1 MKIYQKVSALLAF
14 LCKGVK
20 ILEKNKNVA
29 KIEAFLIALNNL
41 AAIKAIDKSVVI
53 EYFKQSISK
62 LILEEYDEEANIEYE
77 FNEAQHEFKIINHSK
92 QVVENPKNEIEEE
105 QLKRCIEIPLKLA
118 QEKDKNVQIGDELS
132 EEIDFDDFTKK
143 DYDRILANFK
153 TLLNQY
159 EKNLILEKYNQKV
172 GDIVKAKIV
181 AIQKNGLLFELIDD
195 PNVSGFMPNSSIS
208 KKFLNELTPLQVID
222 VCIEKTLEDSKQA
235 QLLLSNVDDKI
246 IKTLFERE
254 IPEIKNGFIEIVNIA
269 RIAGERA
276 KVLIKK
282 SEKAP
287 ENMEEVGSIIGRNA
301 ERINIISNELKGE
314 KIDVIQYT
322 DDIKDLIINT
332 LSPAKVIDIIQDKTK
347 SPKIVS
353 FTVVVPDPHN
363 TLAIGK
369 KGHNVM
375 LASEL
380 TKARLDIISQSQADA
395 RNINYNFANGNITLD
410 QIAQLNEGKRLQSNF
425 KRQVRPRNNYQN
437 SFDNQLD
444 LNEFASEIAELRS
457 QVQANSFEEQ
467 ILGSKNSFDDDIEET
482 LKKVKEEFNSDSN
495 QVKDDAIY
503 SSHITKKD
511 KEDYDK
517 IAKTQMKDFKQ
528 DDDLLSD
535 IDLSDISDEDWE

>member
-1 MKIYQKVSALLAF
+1 MNQRKNSMLF
-14 LCKGVK
+14 L
-20 ILEKNKNVA
+20 
-29 KIEAFLIALNNL
+29 
-41 AAIKAIDKSVVI
+41 
-53 EYFKQSISK
+53 
-62 LILEEYDEEANIEYE
+62 
-77 FNEAQHEFKIINHSK
+77 
-92 QVVENPKNEIEEE
+92 
-105 QLKRCIEIPLKLA
+105 
-118 QEKDKNVQIGDELS
+118 
-132 EEIDFDDFTKK
+132 FDICLYTTD
-143 DYDRILANFK
+143 
-153 TLLNQY
+153 
-159 EKNLILEKYNQKV
+159 
-172 GDIVKAKIV
+172 
-181 AIQKNGLLFELIDD
+181 
-195 PNVSGFMPNSSIS
+195 
-208 KKFLNELTPLQVID
+208 
-222 VCIEKTLEDSKQA
+222 
-235 QLLLSNVDDKI
+235 LSN
-246 IKTLFERE
+246 L
-254 IPEIKNGFIEIVNIA
+254 
-269 RIAGERA
+269 
-276 KVLIKK
+276 
-282 SEKAP
+282 
-287 ENMEEVGSIIGRNA
+287 
-301 ERINIISNELKGE
+301 

-353 FTVVVPDPHN
+353 FTVVVPDAHN

-425 KRQVRPRNNYQN
+425 KRQARPRNNYQN

-467 ILGSKNSFDDDIEET
+467 ILGNKNSFDDDIEET
-482 LKKVKEEFNSDSN
+482 LKKVKEEFNSDDN
-495 QVKDDAIY
+495 QVKDDAI
-503 SSHITKKD
+503 HITKKD

-535 IDLSDISDEDWE
+535 IDLSDISDED

>member
-1 MKIYQKVSALLAF
+1 M
-14 LCKGVK
+14 
-20 ILEKNKNVA
+20 EKNKNIA

-118 QEKDKNVQIGDELS
+118 QEKDKNIQIGDELS

-235 QLLLSNVDDKI
+235 QLLLSNVDNKI

-254 IPEIKNGFIEIVNIA
+254 IPEIKNGFIEIVNI
-269 RIAGERA
+269 
-276 KVLIKK
+276 
-282 SEKAP
+282 S
-287 ENMEEVGSIIGRNA
+287 
-301 ERINIISNELKGE
+301 
-314 KIDVIQYT
+314 
-322 DDIKDLIINT
+322 
-332 LSPAKVIDIIQDKTK
+332 
-347 SPKIVS
+347 
-353 FTVVVPDPHN
+353 
-363 TLAIGK
+363 
-369 KGHNVM
+369 
-375 LASEL
+375 L
-380 TKARLDIISQSQADA
+380 TKQS
-395 RNINYNFANGNITLD
+395 
-410 QIAQLNEGKRLQSNF
+410 
-425 KRQVRPRNNYQN
+425 
-437 SFDNQLD
+437 
-444 LNEFASEIAELRS
+444 
-457 QVQANSFEEQ
+457 
-467 ILGSKNSFDDDIEET
+467 
-482 LKKVKEEFNSDSN
+482 SD
-495 QVKDDAIY
+495 
-503 SSHITKKD
+503 
-511 KEDYDK
+511 
-517 IAKTQMKDFKQ
+517 
-528 DDDLLSD
+528 
-535 IDLSDISDEDWE
+535 

>member
-1 MKIYQKVSALLAF
+1 
-14 LCKGVK
+14 
-20 ILEKNKNVA
+20 
-29 KIEAFLIALNNL
+29 
-41 AAIKAIDKSVVI
+41 
-53 EYFKQSISK
+53 
-62 LILEEYDEEANIEYE
+62 
-77 FNEAQHEFKIINHSK
+77 
-92 QVVENPKNEIEEE
+92 
-105 QLKRCIEIPLKLA
+105 
-118 QEKDKNVQIGDELS
+118 
-132 EEIDFDDFTKK
+132 
-143 DYDRILANFK
+143 
-153 TLLNQY
+153 
-159 EKNLILEKYNQKV
+159 
-172 GDIVKAKIV
+172 
-181 AIQKNGLLFELIDD
+181 
-195 PNVSGFMPNSSIS
+195 
-208 KKFLNELTPLQVID
+208 
-222 VCIEKTLEDSKQA
+222 
-235 QLLLSNVDDKI
+235 
-246 IKTLFERE
+246 
-254 IPEIKNGFIEIVNIA
+254 
-269 RIAGERA
+269 
-276 KVLIKK
+276 
-282 SEKAP
+282 
-287 ENMEEVGSIIGRNA
+287 MEEVGSIIGRNA

-425 KRQVRPRNNYQN
+425 KRQIRPRNNYQN

>member
-1 MKIYQKVSALLAF
+1 MKIYQKVSVLLAF
-14 LCKGVK
+14 LCKGVN
-20 ILEKNKNVA
+20 LEKNKNVA

-53 EYFKQSISK
+53 EYFKQSITK
-62 LILEEYDEEANIEYE
+62 LILEEYDEEANIEYK
-77 FNEAQHEFKIINHSK
+77 FNETEHEFKIINHSK

-118 QEKDKNVQIGDELS
+118 QEKDKNIQIGDELS

-353 FTVVVPDPHN
+353 FTVVVPDAHN

-425 KRQVRPRNNYQN
+425 KRQARPRNNYQN

-467 ILGSKNSFDDDIEET
+467 ILGNKNSFDDDIEET
-482 LKKVKEEFNSDSN
+482 LKKVKEEFNSDDN

>member
-1 MKIYQKVSALLAF
+1 M
-14 LCKGVK
+14 
-20 ILEKNKNVA
+20 EKNKNVA
-29 KIEAFLIALNNL
+29 KIEAFLVALNNL

-53 EYFKQSISK
+53 EYFKQSITK

-77 FNEAQHEFKIINHSK
+77 FNEAEHVFKIINHSK

-118 QEKDKNVQIGDELS
+118 QEKDKNIQIGDELS

-395 RNINYNFANGNITLD
+395 RNINYNFVNGNITLD

-495 QVKDDAIY
+495 QVKDDVIY